1 MAHRWLAAR
10 PCGLSEPAARRAP
23 VTVVSGR
30 SPSSAHP
37 AGARRGRELER
48 SLGIWRKQS
57 AGSGRGRGRAA
68 MKSEAQ
74 QRLQLNQF
82 GDKNSACRPCLCSD
96 FIKVSAALERKPAC
110 VSLPPLQ
117 TGERSKI
124 ATTTETLFSFIV
136 SPFLSVFLSPTLS
149 PRAPRSAAWLT
160 CSYWIIRDRHKE
172 MRSPEAERDRA
183 SRYS

>member
-1 MAHRWLAAR
+1 
-10 PCGLSEPAARRAP
+10 
-23 VTVVSGR
+23 
-30 SPSSAHP
+30 
-37 AGARRGRELER
+37 
-48 SLGIWRKQS
+48 
-57 AGSGRGRGRAA
+57 

-124 ATTTETLFSFIV
+124 ATTTETLFSFIF
-136 SPFLSVFLSPTLS
+136 SPAFSVFLSPILSLS
-149 PRAPRSAAWLT
+149 PQKCLLAHLFLL
-160 CSYWIIRDRHKE
+160 DN
-172 MRSPEAERDRA
+172 
-183 SRYS
+183 